1 MPRERFKVAINEE
14 NVPYNIFEQQG
25 FLKISGEHQVDYKD
39 VFNWF
44 IELVKVYKIKP
55 LKVGYDRYCAGY
67 LVQEMKEAG
76 FHMDDVYQGTN
87 LTPVLHT
94 FEGGLKDGAYCLGEN
109 NLLRAHLLNVAV
121 DININDSRMKPVKL
135 EKRAHIDGAVSI
147 FDALAVKMKFHKEIG
162 KQLTNAA

>member
-1 MPRERFKVAINEE
+1 MRGRDRPFQNDGPYGRFAHYRKGREELCYYKILHAAGTLQSGDQRRKMFRITF
-14 NVPYNIFEQQG
+14 FEQQG

-87 LTPVLHT
+87 PYAGTTYL
-94 FEGGLKDGAYCLGEN
+94 
-109 NLLRAHLLNVAV
+109 
-121 DININDSRMKPVKL
+121 
-135 EKRAHIDGAVSI
+135 
-147 FDALAVKMKFHKEIG
+147 
-162 KQLTNAA
+162 

>member
-1 MPRERFKVAINEE
+1 M
-14 NVPYNIFEQQG
+14 
-25 FLKISGEHQVDYKD
+25 
-39 VFNWF
+39 
-44 IELVKVYKIKP
+44 
-55 LKVGYDRYCAGY
+55 
-67 LVQEMKEAG
+67 
-76 FHMDDVYQGTN
+76 
-87 LTPVLHT
+87 
-94 FEGGLKDGAYCLGEN
+94 KDGAYCLGEN

>member
-1 MPRERFKVAINEE
+1 M
-14 NVPYNIFEQQG
+14 
-25 FLKISGEHQVDYKD
+25 
-39 VFNWF
+39 
-44 IELVKVYKIKP
+44 
-55 LKVGYDRYCAGY
+55 GYDRYCAGY

-94 FEGGLKDGAYCLGEN
+94 FEGDLKDGAYCLGEN

-162 KQLTNAA
+162 RQLTNGSVKRGFRPSFCCLKVGQNFTIFFCTIEAWKFNRTYRAKNRG